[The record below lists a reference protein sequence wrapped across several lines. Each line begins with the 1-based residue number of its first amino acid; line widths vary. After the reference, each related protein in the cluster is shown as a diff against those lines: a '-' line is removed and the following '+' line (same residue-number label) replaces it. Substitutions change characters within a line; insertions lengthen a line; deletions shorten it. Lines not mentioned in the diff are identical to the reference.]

1 LYEKFNNIE
10 LYIPMLV
17 IFIHVMS
24 FVNVF
29 FSVTFLLYILILETE
44 NYFIAVIL
52 EFSWWIME
60 WNL

>member
-52 EFSWWIME
+52 EFS
-60 WNL
+60 